1 MGSAGVAGLQAKLKR
16 LAAWTIGALSAA
28 LGGCASMYFSDAG
41 PPPAPI
47 RYELAHLPFG
57 EYWTGIIFNG
67 EKIGFSHLA
76 VSRVP
81 AEPPRYEIRSE
92 ASFVLRFLGI
102 EKKVLLRAHDVVRE
116 DLALVEFDYGYHIDG
131 SDLRVKGRQE
141 GGELTATIVAGG
153 KPTGQRLA
161 TEGKVYPSSAIALYP
176 VVHGLTPGRDYR
188 YRVYSGELQT
198 LVDVEQSVAAYEKSE
213 LFAGTAFRVETS
225 MHGQSSTTWFDP
237 HGKPLLELTMRGVMI
252 SALEDEDSAKRYIAL
267 GAMNKKESL
276 VEFGLI
282 RSVPPIESPRRVS
295 SLKVSLSGVDRLPP
309 SDLAQRCGRDH
320 GGAVCEIRGAV
331 VETVGANR
339 LAAVRERYLRPS
351 VTVQSRD
358 PSVRRLAE
366 EIAGGMAPQEASAR
380 ILRWLDANVEK
391 APLDVFSALDVLE
404 KRKAECQGH
413 VYLYT
418 ALARAAGIPTRV
430 VNGLAYSEDLNGF
443 LYHSWAE
450 SLIGSDWIAVDPTFG
465 QTAAD
470 ATHIKLIEGE
480 SLADLVPLLDWVG
493 RTQIRVLAVE
503 HEGR

>member
-1 MGSAGVAGLQAKLKR
+1 MVKR
-16 LAAWTIGALSAA
+16 LAAWAVGAFSLA
-28 LGGCASMYFSDAG
+28 LGGCASLYFSDAG
-41 PPPAPI
+41 PPPAPV
-47 RYELAHLPFG
+47 RHELAHLPFSD
-57 EYWTGIIFNG
+57 YWTGIIFNG

-76 VSRVP
+76 VSRAP
-81 AEPPRYEIRSE
+81 GDPPRYEIRSE
-92 ASFVLRFLGI
+92 ASFSLRFLGI
-102 EKKVLLRAHDVVRE
+102 EKKVLLKSRDVVRE
-116 DLALVEFDYGYHIDG
+116 DLTLAEFDYAYNLDG

-141 GGELTATIVAGG
+141 DGELTASIVTGG
-153 KPTGQRLA
+153 KPVEQRLA
-161 TEGKVYPSSAIALYP
+161 TGGKVYPSSAIGLFP
-176 VVHGLTPGRDYR
+176 VVSGLTPGRDYR
-188 YRVYSGELQT
+188 YRVYSGELQA
-198 LVDVEQSVAAYEKSE
+198 LADVEQRVVAYEKSE

-237 HGKPLLELTMRGVMI
+237 HGKPLLELAMRGVMI
-252 SALEDEDSAKRYIAL
+252 SALEDEDSAKRYVAL
-267 GAMNKKESL
+267 GALNKRESL

-282 RSVPPIESPRRVS
+282 RVDPPIASPRRVS
-295 SLKVSLSGVDRLPP
+295 SLKVGLSGVDRLPP
-309 SDLAQRCGRDH
+309 SDLAQRCVRDR

-331 VETVGANR
+331 VETVGASG
-339 LAAVRERYLRPS
+339 LAAARERYLRPS

-366 EIAGGMAPQEASAR
+366 EIAGGVAPQEASAR

-413 VYLYT
+413 AYLY
-418 ALARAAGIPTRV
+418 ASLARAAGIPTRV
-430 VNGLAYSEDLNGF
+430 VNGLAYSEDLQGF

-480 SLADLVPLLDWVG
+480 QLADLVPLLDWVG
-493 RTQIRVLAVE
+493 RAQLRVLAVE
-503 HEGR
+503 RAPR